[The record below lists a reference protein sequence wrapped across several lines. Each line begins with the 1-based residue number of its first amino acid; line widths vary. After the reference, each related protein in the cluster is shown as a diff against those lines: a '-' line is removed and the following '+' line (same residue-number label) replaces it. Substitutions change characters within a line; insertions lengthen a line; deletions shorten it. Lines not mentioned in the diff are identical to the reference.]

1 MFSPEEIKKDFPIL
15 SRKIGDNKLVY
26 LDNAATSQKPMQV
39 IDTISDFYKH
49 HNANVH
55 RGIHTLSEEAT
66 DMFEETRKIVGEFI
80 GAASPDE
87 IIFTSG
93 TTESINLV
101 AFGWG
106 MTNLARGDKV
116 LVLESEHHSD
126 LVPWQ
131 IVCERVGAELVPLHV
146 NSNGELDLNEI
157 RKNLTDKVK
166 LISLSHAS
174 NVLGTVFPIKEICK
188 LAKEKE
194 KGILV
199 CVDGA
204 QAVPHFPV
212 NVQSLGCDF
221 YSFSGHKMLG
231 PTGIGVLWVK
241 RELQEKVDPFKYGGG
256 MINEVT
262 MESSTWTTG
271 PQKFEAG
278 TPNIEG
284 VVGLAAAIQYLK
296 KLGMENVQKHDQ
308 ELSKY
313 TLEELA
319 KVDGLTILGSKEPKK
334 RTGLVS
340 FVIKGMHPHDIAT
353 ILDTAGVAVRS
364 GHHCAMPLHKKLQI
378 SASTRAS
385 YYIYNTKEDIDELV
399 KGLERAHARLL

>member
-1 MFSPEEIKKDFPIL
+1 MFSAEEIKKDFPIL
-15 SRKIGDNKLVY
+15 SRRVGDNRLVY
-26 LDNAATSQKPMQV
+26 LDNAATSQKPIQV

-55 RGIHTLSEEAT
+55 RGIHTLSEET
-66 DMFEETRKIVGEFI
+66 TNMFEETRAMVAEFI
-80 GAASPDE
+80 GAESPDE

-93 TTESINLV
+93 TTESLNTV

-106 MTNLARGDKV
+106 MANLNRGDKV

-131 IVCERVGAELVPLHV
+131 IVCEKVGAELVSLHV
-146 NSNGELDLNEI
+146 NNEGELDLEEI
-157 RKNLTDKVK
+157 RKILTDRVK
-166 LISLSHAS
+166 LIALSHAS
-174 NVLGTVFPIKEICK
+174 NVLGTIFPIKEICK
-188 LAKEKE
+188 LTKE

>member
-106 MTNLARGDKV
+106 MSNLARDDKV

-131 IVCERVGAELVPLHV
+131 IVCERVGAELVSLHV
-146 NSNGELDLNEI
+146 NNEGELDLEEI
-157 RKNLTDKVK
+157 RKNLTDRVK
-166 LISLSHAS
+166 LIALSHAS
-174 NVLGTVFPIKEICK
+174 NVLGTIFPIKEICK
-188 LAKEKE
+188 LTKE

-231 PTGIGVLWVK
+231 PTGIGVLWAR
-241 RELQEKVDPFKYGGG
+241 RELQEKMTPFKYGGG

-262 MESSTWTTG
+262 MESSTWTSG

-284 VVGLAAAIQYLK
+284 VIGLAAAIQYLK
-296 KLGMENVQKHDQ
+296 KLGMENVQKHDR

-313 TLEELA
+313 AVEELA
-319 KVDGLTILGSKEPKK
+319 KVDGLTILGPKDPKK

-353 ILDTAGVAVRS
+353 ILNTAGVAVRS
-364 GHHCAMPLHKKLQI
+364 GHHCAMPLHKKLEI